1 MTLHDHDTLNNI
13 YIKLMKWLEILFSL
27 SKKKA
32 AGGGRGRGGGD
43 ILVVMQA
50 QETCTFEV
58 EGIIT
63 VSVAVR

>member
-1 MTLHDHDTLNNI
+1 MAGNFVLTL
-13 YIKLMKWLEILFSL
+13 
-27 SKKKA
+27 KKK
-32 AGGGRGRGGGD
+32 GGGWGWGEGGD

>member
-1 MTLHDHDTLNNI
+1 MG
-13 YIKLMKWLEILFSL
+13 
-27 SKKKA
+27 
-32 AGGGRGRGGGD
+32 AGGGGGGD
-43 ILVVMQA
+43 ILVAMQA